1 MTVKYPSLETPT
13 CDALRQMSAIEVAEH
28 LANAVKRD
36 HRHRTSVNCN
46 EAKTYD
52 LAKWVLAKIQAES

>member
-1 MTVKYPSLETPT
+1 MTLGYPYLDRPT

-36 HRHRTSVNCN
+36 THDRPSNNCH
-46 EAKTYD
+46 EMKTYD